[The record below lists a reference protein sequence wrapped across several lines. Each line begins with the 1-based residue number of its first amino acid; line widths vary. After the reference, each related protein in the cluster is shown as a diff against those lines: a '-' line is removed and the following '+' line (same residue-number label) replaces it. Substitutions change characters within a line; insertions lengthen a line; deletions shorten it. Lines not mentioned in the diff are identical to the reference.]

1 MQIQLQTLKAAHIAA
16 AVKDVRFYLNG
27 VLVEFRAQNDVGD
40 VKAVVVGT
48 DGCMLFAAHT
58 IVNRDDESETVPD
71 VGTQIIIPGDVV
83 KACKLRHKSNP
94 FVTLKQISETQWQ
107 LGDVL
112 FTPIDGKFPDYRRVI
127 PQYSDVNSAAQE
139 VTMHNPDV
147 LVRARD
153 ALKLYTGESKSV
165 MYPIAQRGNDASVM
179 HTGDTRAVVVIM
191 PLRNDAVV
199 YSAKYQG
206 FAD

>member
-1 MQIQLQTLKAAHIAA
+1 MQIQLQTLKAANIAA
-16 AVKDVRFYLNG
+16 AVKDIRYYLTG
-27 VLVEFRAQNDVGD
+27 VLVEFRAQNDAGD
-40 VKAVVVGT
+40 VKAIVVGT
-48 DGCMLFAAHT
+48 DGHMLFAAHT
-58 IVNRDDESETVPD
+58 VINRDDVSEGLPD
-71 VGTQIIIPGDVV
+71 VGTQIIIPGEVV

-94 FVTLKQISETQWQ
+94 FVTLKQINETQWQ

-112 FTPIDGKFPDYRRVI
+112 FTPIGGKFPDYRRVI

-139 VTMHNPDV
+139 VTMYNPDV

-165 MYPIAQRGNDASVM
+165 MYSIAQRGNDASVM

-206 FAD
+206 FAA